1 MDELI
6 ISTDSPQITLEQAKQ
21 LVLLLESNEQA
32 QADELLLQITTQMQS
47 ELFEEVCKL
56 TRQLHDSLNNFQL
69 DSKLTDLTQDALPD
83 AKERLNYVI
92 KMTEQAANKTMDAI
106 EAGLPIADGLTSEL
120 DNIKPSWDRLMSRD
134 LKLGEF
140 KSLCHGL
147 DSFILNTQGNTQK
160 LQGLMTEVLM
170 AQDFQDLTGQVIRR
184 VIELVREVEESLIH
198 MLKVF
203 GSPID
208 GELPVKE
215 VIEEKN
221 IESSLQVEK
230 ELDQVAEGPIIDAL
244 ERDDVV
250 SDQDDVDDL
259 LSSLGF

>member
-1 MDELI
+1 MM
-6 ISTDSPQITLEQAKQ
+6 STDSPQITLEQAKQ
-21 LVLLLESNEQA
+21 LVLLLENNEQD

-47 ELFEEVCKL
+47 ELFEEVGKL

-69 DSKLTDLTQDALPD
+69 DSKLIDLTQDALPD

-92 KMTEQAANKTMDAI
+92 KMTENAANKTMDAI
-106 EAGLPIADGLTSEL
+106 EVGLPLADKLTSDL
-120 DNIKPSWDRLMSRD
+120 DNIKPSWERLMNRD

-147 DSFILNTQGNTQK
+147 DAFIINTKGNTQK
-160 LQGLMTEVLM
+160 LQGLLTEVLM

-184 VIELVREVEESLIH
+184 VIELLREVEESLIH

-203 GSPID
+203 GSPLD
-208 GELPVKE
+208 GKLPE
-215 VIEEKN
+215 SEAIEEKD
-221 IESSLQVEK
+221 IELSLQVEK